1 MKRKIAVVGDALERG
16 GQILPYSGRS
26 SGFGDA
32 RHQVALIGG
41 EAYCEACK
49 SIGVIAKAGGPRR
62 IRFMGETALDKDIV
76 LCKCATPPII
86 MAQLAGN
93 AWGDD
98 MVESMGVVASP
109 AASSAQQDA
118 STDAL
123 SYMNGAFDEQL
134 RLLSPQ
140 GIPLA
145 NMAYR
150 MLLRD
155 ESVHFGVTDA
165 EGRTRRIPHSSRA
178 CLRAA
183 FRMFTWRLTVLP
195 LTCSSRRS
203 RQSCKSRRVKFSK

>member
-1 MKRKIAVVGDALERG
+1 MKRRIAVVGDALERG
-16 GQILPYSGRS
+16 GHILPYSGRS
-26 SGFGDA
+26 SGFDDA

-49 SIGVIAKAGGPRR
+49 CIGVIAKAGGPRR

-98 MVESMGVVASP
+98 MVESMGVVPSQTAL
-109 AASSAQQDA
+109 SAQQDA
-118 STDAL
+118 GTDSGTDAL

-145 NMAYR
+145 NMNKNDKAAITAMR
-150 MLLRD
+150 NRPL
-155 ESVHFGVTDA
+155 SPCCS
-165 EGRTRRIPHSSRA
+165 GRS
-178 CLRAA
+178 
-183 FRMFTWRLTVLP
+183 
-195 LTCSSRRS
+195 
-203 RQSCKSRRVKFSK
+203 

>member
-1 MKRKIAVVGDALERG
+1 MKRRIAVVGDALERG
-16 GQILPYSGRS
+16 GHILPYGGRS

-76 LCKCATPPII
+76 LCKCATPPVI

-98 MVESMGVVASP
+98 MVESMGVVPSQTAL
-109 AASSAQQDA
+109 SAQQDA
-118 STDAL
+118 GTDSGTDAL

-145 NMAYR
+145 NMNKNDKAAITAMR
-150 MLLRD
+150 NRPL
-155 ESVHFGVTDA
+155 SPCCS
-165 EGRTRRIPHSSRA
+165 GRS
-178 CLRAA
+178 
-183 FRMFTWRLTVLP
+183 
-195 LTCSSRRS
+195 
-203 RQSCKSRRVKFSK
+203 